1 MQAIQRRSKVEHA
14 FGPMPTTRQRVGTA
28 AQAVGYSVASTLI
41 ARDAAHLGKVAR
53 PAGLGLAL
61 QASHQAAK
69 FLFPGQQ
76 DKTRH
81 AIFSAAITGTVTI
94 LTNKRL
100 VGIAAGI
107 AAGVAKEFID
117 GSRLNPTGH
126 RDFRLNGDLG
136 ADAIGI
142 AFGALI

>member
-1 MQAIQRRSKVEHA
+1 MQAIQRNSKVEWGY
-14 FGPMPTTRQRVGTA
+14 GPMPATRQRVVTA

-41 ARDAAHLGKVAR
+41 AGDAAHLGRVAR

-61 QASHQAAK
+61 QASNQAAK
-69 FLFPGQQ
+69 FLFPGHK
-76 DKTRH
+76 DKPRH
-81 AIFSAAITGTVTI
+81 AMVCAAVTGTVSI

-107 AAGVAKEFID
+107 AAGIAKEFID
-117 GSRLNPTGH
+117 GSRLNPKGH